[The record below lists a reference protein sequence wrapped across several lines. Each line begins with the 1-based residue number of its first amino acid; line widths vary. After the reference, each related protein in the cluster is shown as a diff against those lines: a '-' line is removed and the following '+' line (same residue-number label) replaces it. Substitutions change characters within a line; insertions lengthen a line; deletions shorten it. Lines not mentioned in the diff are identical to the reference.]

1 MWTFDLDIASSFLAY
16 HNLTDIFFILIDY
29 NLVDKLSPFLKSM
42 KSQIKKRSKNWI
54 QEQDEFALIIWI
66 NS

>member
-42 KSQIKKRSKNWI
+42 KSQIKKKN
-54 QEQDEFALIIWI
+54 
-66 NS
+66 